1 MEPLSLSLSLQFFP
15 YILLLVAVSVY
26 MPALFWR
33 FTGAPVL
40 SSDLTFIM
48 EELDRSYNRA
58 IKLAKC
64 LHTAG
69 KQDSQSA
76 RVDSYR

>member
-1 MEPLSLSLSLQFFP
+1 MDPLSLSLQFFP
-15 YILLLVAVSVY
+15 YILLLVAISVY

-33 FTGAPVL
+33 FTGAPML

-64 LHTAG
+64 YHAAG
-69 KQDSQSA
+69 KQDPLSA